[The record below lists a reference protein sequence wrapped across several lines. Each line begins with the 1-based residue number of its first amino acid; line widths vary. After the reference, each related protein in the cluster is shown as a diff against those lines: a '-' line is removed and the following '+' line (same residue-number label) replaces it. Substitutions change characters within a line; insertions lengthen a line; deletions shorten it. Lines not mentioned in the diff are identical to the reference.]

1 VNTRDLPDVPKR
13 LLELTSGEGY
23 DDVFVFA
30 PVRPVV
36 ELGDR
41 ILARHGCLNFF
52 AGPTDAAFSASLNFY
67 NVHYNA
73 THIVGTSGGN
83 NEDMVESLKV
93 MSEGKINPAVMVTHI
108 GGLNAVAKTTL
119 ELPKI
124 PGGKKLMYT
133 NIELDLT
140 AIDDFRSKGQTDPMF
155 RGLADIV
162 DHQGGL
168 WSVEAEEYLLAH
180 AKPIG

>member
-1 VNTRDLPDVPKR
+1 
-13 LLELTSGEGY
+13 
-23 DDVFVFA
+23 VFVFA

-36 ELGDR
+36 EMGDR

-52 AGPTDAAFSASLNFY
+52 AGPTDPGFSATLNFY

-83 NEDMVESLKV
+83 NQDMVEALRL
-93 MSEGKINPAVMVTHI
+93 MSEGRVDPSVMITHV
-108 GGLNAVAKTTL
+108 GGLDAVAPTTL
-119 ELPKI
+119 NLPNI

-133 NIELDLT
+133 NIELELT
-140 AIDDFRSKGQTDPMF
+140 AIEDFRSKGETEPMF

-162 DHQGGL
+162 DRQGGL

-180 AKPIG
+180 ARPIG

>member
-1 VNTRDLPDVPKR
+1 
-13 LLELTSGEGY
+13 
-23 DDVFVFA
+23 
-30 PVRPVV
+30 VRPVV

-52 AGPTDAAFSASLNFY
+52 AGPTDPSFSASLNFY

-83 NEDMVESLKV
+83 NEDMVESLKL
-93 MSEGKINPAVMVTHI
+93 MSEGRIDPAVMVTHI
-108 GGLNAVAKTTL
+108 GGLDAVIDTTL
-119 ELPKI
+119 NLPRI

-133 NIELDLT
+133 NIALELT
-140 AIDDFRSKGQTDPMF
+140 AIADFRAKGEKDPMF
-155 RGLADIV
+155 RVLADMV
-162 DHQGGL
+162 ERRNGL

-180 AKPIG
+180 ARPIA